1 VITSVIRR
9 VVLACSLLGFAAFVD
24 AVDLISGGNREQSNQ
39 GEFSKIYSRF
49 KGLPTAILKLE
60 KEKYLGLW
68 GNGRGVS
75 SYDFN
80 EGASL
85 SWPLNRWPEE
95 LKDQA
100 VSDMYRIPNDP
111 KYAQEYSHSPFQ
123 SFDPN
128 FQQPPVMGCYSE
140 APLRYGDMDE
150 DGKNEVVLFLGHK
163 DEVLDLVLFSPEHE
177 AIEFSARLILSDA
190 TDFDYGERFK
200 HQYATNHYMNKTA
213 RPGKHIFAKVFI
225 GEFDGDE
232 DKKDILV
239 WRKHYRSLPK
249 SSSKKGFELVRDH
262 YQFYTQAD
270 KGYKLQISLET
281 QIQQWLS
288 ENNLTWQ
295 KGFPSKSECEGQEG
309 EFIPEMHDPL
319 LNDPDVLK

>member
-1 VITSVIRR
+1 MLVEIESDTYF
-9 VVLACSLLGFAAFVD
+9 GM
-24 AVDLISGGNREQSNQ
+24 
-39 GEFSKIYSRF
+39 SRDG
-49 KGLPTAILKLE
+49 KGLAL
-60 KEKYLGLW
+60 
-68 GNGRGVS
+68 
-75 SYDFN
+75 YDLTVN
-80 EGASL
+80 NLVEG
-85 SWPLNRWPEE
+85 WPLNRWSEE

-100 VSDMYRIPNDP
+100 VSDMYRIQNDP

-177 AIEFSARLILSDA
+177 AIEFSVRLILSDA
-190 TDFDYGERFK
+190 TDFDYGERFEY
-200 HQYATNHYMNKTA
+200 QYATNHYMNKTA

-225 GEFDGDE
+225 GEFDGNE
-232 DKKDILV
+232 NKKDILV

-295 KGFPSKSECEGQEG
+295 KGFPSKSECKGQEG
-309 EFIPEMHDPL
+309 ELIPEMHDPL
-319 LNDPDVLK
+319 LNDPDVVK